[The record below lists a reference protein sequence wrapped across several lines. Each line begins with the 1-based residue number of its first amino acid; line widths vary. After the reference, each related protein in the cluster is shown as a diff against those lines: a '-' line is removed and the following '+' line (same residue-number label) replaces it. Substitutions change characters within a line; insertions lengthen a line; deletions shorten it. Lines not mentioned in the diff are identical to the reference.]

1 MLDFDSFW
9 FDLDCV
15 YIRVFYFI
23 FMMVMVSSNV
33 IVRMLM
39 IRMSLVLFIIR
50 ELLV

>member
-50 ELLV
+50 ESLV